1 MPPRKKQSCT
11 STGTKSKKTQSKTT
25 STAKA
30 RAKSTTKSSG
40 KTTTT
45 TPKKRKTQPSKP
57 SVKNTTPRKRK
68 VTGKEEIKFTRSRDK
83 KLFPWSGT
91 FPWRLENRKEN
102 KICWFQCFEHAEKYI
117 RRYCLT
123 SRQFK
128 LQECAVE

>member
-30 RAKSTTKSSG
+30 KAKSTTKSSG
-40 KTTTT
+40 KTTT

-68 VTGKEEIKFTRSRDK
+68 ATGKEEIKFTRSRDK

-91 FPWRLENRKEN
+91 FPWRLEDRKEN
-102 KICWFQCFEHAEKYI
+102 KTCWFQCFEHAEKYI

>member
-30 RAKSTTKSSG
+30 KAKSTTKSSG

-45 TPKKRKTQPSKP
+45 TPKKRKTQQSKP
-57 SVKNTTPRKRK
+57 SVKNTTPQKRK

-83 KLFPWSGT
+83 KLFPWSDT
-91 FPWRLENRKEN
+91 FPWRLEDRKEN
-102 KICWFQCFEHAEKYI
+102 KTCWFQCFDHAEKYI
-117 RRYCLT
+117 RRYRLT

-128 LQECAVE
+128 LQECAV